1 LFLKM
6 AKEADK
12 EKDFPKLPLEQVND
26 NEWKKIR
33 RRSIFY
39 AASAYWLYR

>member
-1 LFLKM
+1 MSCATTALLIISTLILFLKM

-26 NEWKKIR
+26 NE
-33 RRSIFY
+33 
-39 AASAYWLYR
+39 